1 MDNGGMLTDCSNAFP
16 ALPNTDVPL
25 PDWEYTMRRTMQ
37 EIVPNVFLGPYRAA
51 VRSMFDYLK
60 EHGITHI
67 ICIRHP
73 LQANLIR
80 ANFPDHF
87 KYLVLD
93 IIDSHE
99 QRIIHYFK
107 EVKEF
112 IDECLQLQGKVLM
125 HGDGGMSR
133 SAALMIAYM
142 METYGLPYKEAF
154 GYVQQRRYC
163 INPNEGFIRQLM
175 EYEPIYMARYQQ
187 HQQQQQQQ
195 QLLNNSNHGDMDVA
209 MATTNQRVSLKR
221 PHGSDDEMEECPKRD
236 RDR

>member
-1 MDNGGMLTDCSNAFP
+1 MENGMFNHVTNNTSFP
-16 ALPNTDVPL
+16 ALPNLDVPL

-51 VRSMFDYLK
+51 VRSKFDYLK

-93 IIDSHE
+93 IVDSQE
-99 QRIIHYFK
+99 ERIIRYFSK
-107 EVKEF
+107 VKEF
-112 IDECLQLQGKVLM
+112 IDECMAMQGKVLM

-175 EYEPIYMARYQQ
+175 EYEPIYMARFQQ
-187 HQQQQQQQ
+187 
-195 QLLNNSNHGDMDVA
+195 NNQHIVPNARCG
-209 MATTNQRVSLKR
+209 LKR
-221 PHGSDDEMEECPKRD
+221 PHGSDDEMEESPKRD
-236 RDR
+236 R